1 MKETEMKKIVV
12 ELEPAEDE
20 AFATVLNVLERMS
33 YIFDENTVDE
43 IYLNIPQVGE
53 HPIVDGMDQR
63 AIQAREEIMG
73 VWAG

>member
-12 ELEPAEDE
+12 ELEPVEDE
-20 AFATVLNVLERMS
+20 AFEIVMNVLARMS

-43 IYLNIPQVGE
+43 IYLNVPQVGE

-63 AIQAREEIMG
+63 AIQALEEILG
-73 VWAG
+73 IWAG